1 LDVYDKVLTPRDSS
15 SSQEQLRDLGRGK
28 VELELPVLNYRWKM
42 GKFGGRVVS
51 LQRLE
56 TDPYLGKKE
65 RVRLDVFRRS
75 LCSHKDLTCNVFP
88 PQDAR
93 CSMTRRIRRAST

>member
-51 LQRLE
+51 L
-56 TDPYLGKKE
+56 
-65 RVRLDVFRRS
+65 
-75 LCSHKDLTCNVFP
+75 
-88 PQDAR
+88 
-93 CSMTRRIRRAST
+93 

>member
-1 LDVYDKVLTPRDSS
+1 LVTRLESSNTRQEKVV
-15 SSQEQLRDLGRGK
+15 QETELNSMAAN
-28 VELELPVLNYRWKM
+28 VEERRAEEDRARTF
-42 GKFGGRVVS
+42 KFGGWVVS

-65 RVRLDVFRRS
+65 RVRLDVFRGR
-75 LCSHKDLTCNVFP
+75 LCSHNDLTCNIFP

-93 CSMTRRIRRAST
+93 CSMTRSIRSASA